1 MRLIAGSTILVVA
14 ALVSVPAPAQDKE
27 HPIETMVKANLK
39 DPTKPFTMLVHLKV
53 KEGENKKFEIAFAKA
68 VVGTRKEK
76 GNKAYDLNRSAKSP
90 NEYVVYERWQDLKAL
105 QEHLKAP
112 HIATLLA
119 EVGDLLDGPPD
130 VKVLIPA
137 SE

>member
-1 MRLIAGSTILVVA
+1 MRLIAGSTIFAIA
-14 ALVSVPAPAQDKE
+14 ALVTASAPAQDKE
-27 HPIETMVKANLK
+27 HPIEAMVKANLK
-39 DPTKPFTMLVHLKV
+39 DPTNPFTLLVQLKV
-53 KEGENKKFEIAFAKA
+53 KHGENKKFEAAFAKA
-68 VVGTRKEK
+68 VIGTRKEK

-112 HIATLLA
+112 HFATLLS
-119 EVGDLLDGPPD
+119 EVGDLLDGAPD